1 MKALSLVDRTYL
13 VAITI
18 LGQITDP
25 TINQNF
31 PGAGQVATWLGG
43 LKFLAL
49 SACLAS
55 LFLGGGAWGF
65 ATLNGNGSTW
75 GRRFAFG
82 GAVGAII
89 VGLGA
94 DIVNN
99 FAGLSATTE

>member
-1 MKALSLVDRTYL
+1 MNALTLLNQVPL
-13 VAITI
+13 VAIHV
-18 LGQITDP
+18 LGVIAQITDP
-25 TINQNF
+25 GINTDF
-31 PGAGQVATWLGG
+31 PGAGSVAGWLGG

-49 SACLAS
+49 SGCLAS
-55 LFLGGGAWGF
+55 LFVGGGAWGL
-65 ATLNGNGSTW
+65 ATMNGNGSTW

-99 FAGLSATTE
+99 FAGLS